1 MKKIAI
7 LGSTG
12 SIGTQAL
19 DIIEKNPDKYKVT
32 VLSCG
37 KRTELLSEQIN
48 RFKPEVAVVAEE
60 SQAAELSKKHLDTE
74 IIYGDDGLKKAA
86 SLGDHEMVLN
96 ALVGIRGLAPTYAA
110 IEAGKDIAL
119 ANKETLVTGGEVIM
133 SAVRKIARAIS
144 VK

>member
-60 SQAAELSKKHLDTE
+60 SQAAELSKKHPDTE
-74 IIYGDDGLKKAA
+74 IIY
-86 SLGDHEMVLN
+86 SFF
-96 ALVGIRGLAPTYAA
+96 R
-110 IEAGKDIAL
+110 
-119 ANKETLVTGGEVIM
+119 
-133 SAVRKIARAIS
+133 
-144 VK
+144 

>member
-37 KRTELLSEQIN
+37 KRTELCLNKLIDLNLKWRLLQKKVRQLSFLKSIQIQ
-48 RFKPEVAVVAEE
+48 RLF
-60 SQAAELSKKHLDTE
+60 TE
-74 IIYGDDGLKKAA
+74 M
-86 SLGDHEMVLN
+86 MV
-96 ALVGIRGLAPTYAA
+96 
-110 IEAGKDIAL
+110 
-119 ANKETLVTGGEVIM
+119 
-133 SAVRKIARAIS
+133 
-144 VK
+144 